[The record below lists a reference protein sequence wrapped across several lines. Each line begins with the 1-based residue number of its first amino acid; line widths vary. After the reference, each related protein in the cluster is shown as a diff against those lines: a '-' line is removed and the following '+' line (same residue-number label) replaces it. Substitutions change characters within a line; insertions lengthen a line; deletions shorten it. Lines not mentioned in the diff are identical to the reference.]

1 MSVNISRRWFIGGAA
16 SFGAF
21 GGCRFFSGSG
31 FASGTPNVKF
41 GVVSDIHISC
51 HSKPGDL
58 ETAANNE
65 LTFVRTLEWFRD
77 QGVDAVVVAGD
88 MADRGTIDELMM
100 VAEAWNRVFPGDRAP
115 DGRKVERLFVYG
127 NHDMGGIPYARGSF
141 KDLSEEEIAKKIIY
155 TDPKAAWENVFHEG
169 FERHTIWISE
179 TTPNLIL
186 GAPDAKPEPVNMRQ
200 PPRAPNEAMPPM
212 NHRRE
217 NPAAGTAA
225 PAALTGTFRVFLF
238 MQRIIP

>member
-58 ETAANNE
+58 ETTANNE

-77 QGVDAVVVAGD
+77 QGVDGVVVAGD
-88 MADRGTIDELMM
+88 MADQGIIRQLEY

-115 DGRKVERLFVYG
+115 
-127 NHDMGGIPYARGSF
+127 
-141 KDLSEEEIAKKIIY
+141 LSR
-155 TDPKAAWENVFHEG
+155 DFSRN
-169 FERHTIWISE
+169 
-179 TTPNLIL
+179 
-186 GAPDAKPEPVNMRQ
+186 
-200 PPRAPNEAMPPM
+200 
-212 NHRRE
+212 
-217 NPAAGTAA
+217 
-225 PAALTGTFRVFLF
+225 
-238 MQRIIP
+238 